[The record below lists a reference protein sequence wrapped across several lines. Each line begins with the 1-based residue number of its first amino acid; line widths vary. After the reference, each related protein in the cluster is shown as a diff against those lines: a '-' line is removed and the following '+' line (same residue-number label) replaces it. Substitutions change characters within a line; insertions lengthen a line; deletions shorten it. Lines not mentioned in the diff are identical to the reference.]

1 MYERMYYGY
10 YVVYYFSS
18 RRSMCVSYSTTSTR
32 RVVVVVVVISDDCYS
47 NQPLP
52 ASFKTIIYC
61 QLVYNKSRPRKII
74 IVILASIQI

>member
-32 RVVVVVVVISDDCYS
+32 VVVVVVVISNDCYS

-52 ASFKTIIYC
+52 ASFKTIILSARYSI
-61 QLVYNKSRPRKII
+61 SRPRKTI
-74 IVILASIQI
+74 IVILANIQI

>member
-32 RVVVVVVVISDDCYS
+32 VVVVVVVISNDCYS

-52 ASFKTIIYC
+52 ASFKTII
-61 QLVYNKSRPRKII
+61 LSARISRPRKTI
-74 IVILASIQI
+74 IVILANIQI

>member
-32 RVVVVVVVISDDCYS
+32 VVVVVVVISNDCYS

-52 ASFKTIIYC
+52 ASFKTIIYY
-61 QLVYNKSRPRKII
+61 QLVYNISRPRKII

>member
-32 RVVVVVVVISDDCYS
+32 VVVVVVVISNDCYS

-52 ASFKTIIYC
+52 ASFKTII
-61 QLVYNKSRPRKII
+61 LSALLIYNISRPRKTI
-74 IVILASIQI
+74 IVILANIQI

>member
-32 RVVVVVVVISDDCYS
+32 VVVVVVISNDCYS

-52 ASFKTIIYC
+52 ASFKTIILSARYSI
-61 QLVYNKSRPRKII
+61 SRPRKTI
-74 IVILASIQI
+74 IVILANIQI